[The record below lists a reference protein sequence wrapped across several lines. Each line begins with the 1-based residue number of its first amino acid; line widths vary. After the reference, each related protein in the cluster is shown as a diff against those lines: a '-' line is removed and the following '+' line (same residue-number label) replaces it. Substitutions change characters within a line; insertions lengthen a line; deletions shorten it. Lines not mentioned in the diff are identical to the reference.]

1 MRPEDVNAEIIV
13 ADDAR
18 GPGRGPV
25 TTLRLSWRR
34 ADPLAVRLSIASRPD
49 HPSLP
54 SGEWVVLRD
63 ALRRGLHEPT
73 GPGDVRMEPEA
84 DGQVSLRLV
93 REGRSTWAVVAAGP
107 VRVFLDRTEALVA
120 IGDERS
126 EDAVDTLIE
135 ALLRA

>member
-18 GPGRGPV
+18 GSGRGPV

-34 ADPLAVRLSIASRPD
+34 PDPLAVRLSIASRPD

-54 SGEWVVLRD
+54 SGEWFVLRD
-63 ALRRGLHEPT
+63 SLRRGLHEPT
-73 GPGDVRMEPEA
+73 GQGDVRMEPEGG
-84 DGQVSLRLV
+84 DQVSLQLV
-93 REGRSTWAVVAAGP
+93 RDGRSTWAVVATGP
-107 VRVFLDRTEALVA
+107 VREFLDRTEALVA
-120 IGDERS
+120 AGDERS
-126 EDAVDTLIE
+126 QEAVDTLIE